1 MIINTQVSCIIPFY
15 NEGYRVFQV
24 LEVVTQIKSITQ
36 VICVDDGSTDNT
48 VQLIQ
53 DNWPTVE
60 LVILPHN
67 KGKAEAIRHGVQKA
81 ENENILLMDADL
93 QSINKEEV
101 EKAIQAI
108 ARQNLDMLILRRINA
123 PWFVKFDRGDILL
136 SGERIVK
143 KKDLAKILDQ
153 QVDGYQ
159 LELAINLYMQKHKR
173 AVRWMPWSA
182 TNTYKAKKI
191 GLVEG
196 YKKEFE
202 MFTDIVLYAGLKNII
217 KQITLFATKEV
228 DSEESLAK
236 KSSFGSKP
244 GFRNMLK
251 QMAGN

>member
-1 MIINTQVSCIIPFY
+1 MKINTQASCIIPFY
-15 NEGYRVFQV
+15 NEGFRVFQV
-24 LEVVTQIKSITQ
+24 LEVVTQIKSISQ
-36 VICVDDGSTDNT
+36 VICVDDGSSDNT
-48 VQLIQ
+48 SELIKQ
-53 DNWPTVE
+53 YWPTVE
-60 LVILPHN
+60 LIILPEN

-81 ENENILLMDADL
+81 QNENILLMDADL

-101 EKAIQAI
+101 ERAIDAI
-108 ARQNLDMLILRRINA
+108 AHQNLDMLILRRINA

-153 QVDGYQ
+153 KVNGYQ

-182 TNTYKAKKI
+182 TNTYKSKKI

-202 MFTDIVLYAGLKNII
+202 MFTDIVLYAGLTNII
-217 KQITLFATKEV
+217 KQITQFATKEV
-228 DSEESLAK
+228 DLEEK
-236 KSSFGSKP
+236 RVKRTVWEMPSFS
-244 GFRNMLK
+244 RMLK
-251 QMAGN
+251 QMSGE

>member
-1 MIINTQVSCIIPFY
+1 MILNTQVSCIIPFY

-24 LEVVTQIKSITQ
+24 LAVVTQIKSITQ

-48 VQLIQ
+48 ATLIRES
-53 DNWPTVE
+53 WPSVE
-60 LVILPHN
+60 LIILPQN
-67 KGKAEAIRHGVQKA
+67 KGKAEAIRHGVQQA
-81 ENENILLMDADL
+81 QNENILLMDADL
-93 QSINKEEV
+93 QSINQEEV

-143 KKDLAKILDQ
+143 KQDLAKILAQ
-153 QVDGYQ
+153 QVNGYQ

-182 TNTYKAKKI
+182 TNTYKSKKI
-191 GLVEG
+191 GWVEG

-228 DSEESLAK
+228 ETEETEVKRPVWDKPSLT
-236 KSSFGSKP
+236 
-244 GFRNMLK
+244 RMLK
-251 QMAGN
+251 QMSGS